1 MTLRNIAYKN
11 MRNNLDKYVMY
22 YLSSTLVVMVFFIF
36 ANFIYNPQVI
46 NVRTMEEL
54 EQVAARILYS
64 CEIVI
69 LLFTVVF
76 TNYSISNFLRSRE
89 KEFGLLSMFG
99 LTKGEIRRY
108 VMFENM
114 VVSIASI
121 ATGIVFGMLFSK
133 LFFMAIA
140 AILRLK
146 TEIPFSISIKGLII
160 TILCFIVLFQVIG
173 FKTSYK
179 IKSNNIIELLKGER
193 VAKPIPKFSKVK
205 AVLAILLIAA
215 GYAMAV
221 YSGIAIILTML
232 PILITT
238 ITGTYFLYSQ
248 FSVYFTDKLHKNTK
262 LYYKGI
268 NMITLAQIIYKL
280 RDNAKILFMVSILG
294 SVTLTAASTIYSVEK
309 TTEKQTGLYSPQ
321 EVSFIEN
328 GLSTHNVIAPE
339 KVEEIFNKDGQK
351 VSFKIKVVLIKG
363 VNADSDADRNS
374 KNNDRVNKKDFYIM
388 SNSEYN
394 MLAKEYKQL
403 KLNLKED
410 EIVVRSYNC
419 VSTGEKK
426 LFSDKQY
433 LNINIAGE
441 NKKWK
446 LKDEITGGIINTD
459 EKGASTIVV
468 SDMEYKKLEAKV
480 SDKDQYVYYGYSLK
494 DWMDAGNSVKEIKAA
509 IPKESLK
516 SFQERV
522 INSAMLMQSMS
533 LIFFIGAFIAILFF
547 IATGSILYFK
557 MFNELQKDRQEFVA
571 LKKMGMSVE
580 EVKSIVS
587 IQCFIMFFLPFVVA
601 FSHTAFAIKAL
612 SYLLEGSLSLY
623 LLTIVGI
630 YFILQSIYYLFAR
643 TMYIKQ
649 INNWGA

>member
-1 MTLRNIAYKN
+1 
-11 MRNNLDKYVMY
+11 
-22 YLSSTLVVMVFFIF
+22 
-36 ANFIYNPQVI
+36 
-46 NVRTMEEL
+46 
-54 EQVAARILYS
+54 
-64 CEIVI
+64 
-69 LLFTVVF
+69 
-76 TNYSISNFLRSRE
+76 
-89 KEFGLLSMFG
+89 
-99 LTKGEIRRY
+99 
-108 VMFENM
+108 
-114 VVSIASI
+114 
-121 ATGIVFGMLFSK
+121 
-133 LFFMAIA
+133 
-140 AILRLK
+140 
-146 TEIPFSISIKGLII
+146 
-160 TILCFIVLFQVIG
+160 
-173 FKTSYK
+173 
-179 IKSNNIIELLKGER
+179 
-193 VAKPIPKFSKVK
+193 
-205 AVLAILLIAA
+205 
-215 GYAMAV
+215 
-221 YSGIAIILTML
+221 
-232 PILITT
+232 
-238 ITGTYFLYSQ
+238 
-248 FSVYFTDKLHKNTK
+248 
-262 LYYKGI
+262 
-268 NMITLAQIIYKL
+268 
-280 RDNAKILFMVSILG
+280 
-294 SVTLTAASTIYSVEK
+294 
-309 TTEKQTGLYSPQ
+309 
-321 EVSFIEN
+321 
-328 GLSTHNVIAPE
+328 
-339 KVEEIFNKDGQK
+339 
-351 VSFKIKVVLIKG
+351 
-363 VNADSDADRNS
+363 
-374 KNNDRVNKKDFYIM
+374 M

-410 EIVVRSYNC
+410 EIVVRSYNW
-419 VSTGEKK
+419 VSTSEKK

-587 IQCFIMFFLPFVVA
+587 IQCFIMFFLPLVVA

-612 SYLLEGSLSLY
+612 SYLVEGSLSLY
-623 LLTIVGI
+623 LLTIVAI